1 MATAYENLV
10 KHLNLVIRQLR
21 EVVIRTES
29 SVNEDELLELVDT
42 IYLCS

>member
-29 SVNEDELLELVDT
+29 SVDEDELLELVDT
-42 IYLCS
+42 I

>member
-29 SVNEDELLELVDT
+29 SVDEDELLELVDT

>member
-10 KHLNLVIRQLR
+10 QHLNLVIPQLR

-29 SVNEDELLELVDT
+29 SVDEDELLELVDT